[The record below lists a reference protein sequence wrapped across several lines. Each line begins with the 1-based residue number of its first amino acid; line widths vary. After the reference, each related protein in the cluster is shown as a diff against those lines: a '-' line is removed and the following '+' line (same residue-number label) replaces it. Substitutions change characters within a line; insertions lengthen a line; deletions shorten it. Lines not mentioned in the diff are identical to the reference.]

1 VDTGGLEPDA
11 EAGLPT
17 AVRRQVDAAIEEA
30 DVIVFAVDGKL
41 GPHPL
46 DQSVAELLRATNR
59 PVVLA
64 VNKMDRLP
72 DDTSHYDF
80 WALGLGEPFPV
91 SALIGKASGDL
102 LDRIV
107 EKLPSLPEEGDEQ
120 GELYVAVV
128 GKPNVGKSSF
138 VNRLLG
144 EERMVVN
151 EVAGTTRDSID
162 TPLRYHGREIVFVDT
177 AGLRKQAKVDR
188 GIEFYSTLRTER
200 AIERSDVCLLLI
212 DATEPV
218 HIQDLRIAE
227 KAWRSGCGLIIAANK
242 WDLVEKDTMTAPKF
256 EKALRERARSLA
268 SVPVLFT
275 SALTGQ
281 RVQRVLD
288 VILEVAEQR
297 ARRIPTHEVNEVVR
311 TLVERTPPPHYR
323 GMPVKLMYA
332 AQAATEPPTFVLFV
346 NQPKAVPESYI
357 RYLRN
362 GFRERWG
369 FAGTPLR
376 LRLRG
381 RREKKAG

>member
-1 VDTGGLEPDA
+1 
-11 EAGLPT
+11 
-17 AVRRQVDAAIEEA
+17 
-30 DVIVFAVDGKL
+30 
-41 GPHPL
+41 
-46 DQSVAELLRATNR
+46 
-59 PVVLA
+59 
-64 VNKMDRLP
+64 
-72 DDTSHYDF
+72 
-80 WALGLGEPFPV
+80 
-91 SALIGKASGDL
+91 
-102 LDRIV
+102 
-107 EKLPSLPEEGDEQ
+107 
-120 GELYVAVV
+120 
-128 GKPNVGKSSF
+128 